1 MPARRRR
8 PSHRAP
14 LLAQARADAEL
25 TESTPT
31 PPGRDAACTRSRRRS
46 SPVRSALDVR
56 GRAAASAAPR
66 VRGCKAGGGALGVD
80 VRRAGTPRRGQG
92 TDEDGAAAAGSP
104 GLGLALVVDDYVEQQ
119 RPWHRSSWC
128 SNSAANLVAAAMDDG
143 AAAIGWKATNQRRL
157 YVKEANMER
166 SKYVEAEA
174 IKETLGI
181 KQGNVWNK
189 ARK

>member
-1 MPARRRR
+1 MFGDAKQEAGRWASTFGEPAH
-8 PSHRAP
+8 P
-14 LLAQARADAEL
+14 
-25 TESTPT
+25 
-31 PPGRDAACTRSRRRS
+31 
-46 SPVRSALDVR
+46 
-56 GRAAASAAPR
+56 
-66 VRGCKAGGGALGVD
+66 
-80 VRRAGTPRRGQG
+80 
-92 TDEDGAAAAGSP
+92 DEDGAAAAGSP

-181 KQGNVWNK
+181 
-189 ARK
+189 